1 MNTYFD
7 SNVLVSRLNVNSPH
21 HTAAVKA
28 LAAAGKG
35 AGTST
40 HALAETYRTLTTLK
54 QPIPPRAATELVLG
68 LLEKLDVRDI
78 PAAAYTAALQEVARQ
93 GLAGAIVYDAVH
105 CFAARQFGAVAVV
118 TRNGPHFRLFAGN
131 LMVTELV

>member
-1 MNTYFD
+1 MKTYFD

-21 HTAAVKA
+21 HAAAVAA

-54 QPIPPRAATELVLG
+54 QPIPPRAAAQLVEG
-68 LLEKLDVRDI
+68 LREKLAVRD
-78 PAAAYTAALQEVARQ
+78 
-93 GLAGAIVYDAVH
+93 
-105 CFAARQFGAVAVV
+105 
-118 TRNGPHFRLFAGN
+118 
-131 LMVTELV
+131 